1 MIGYNET
8 MKATKIQWDTDG
20 DNSVK
25 LPSEVEI
32 PDEIAREDD
41 EDAISD
47 YLSDLTGYCHYGFE
61 LEK

>member
-1 MIGYNET
+1 

-32 PDEIAREDD
+32 PDDIAREDD

-61 LEK
+61 LEE